1 MGQLIEP
8 PDRWQQP
15 YREAVEE
22 LDRRER
28 QWRQTDELLRRIA
41 GRLCIAARGL
51 DATLDDSLN
60 EVISTLRKPVEPA
73 PLESLLDALTRSVA
87 ALDHPPVTAIARTD
101 SDRLRKTLHR
111 LLDQLSASALPRTE
125 ALRAQ
130 LDATE
135 RDETIAEIAVGIAD
149 LSQAQVSALQRAK
162 LESDRLLMQFSERL
176 EEIARHLKC
185 ESEEQRGAQNEQ
197 RAFGQQLLD
206 ETQALISQTRDATD
220 LNSLQDQVYRRLT
233 TIDQRVRDH
242 RSREETRALAHK
254 ERTEALYERIETL
267 ENQTRVLTRSVNKL
281 ERQVGTDT
289 LTRVAN
295 RAAYDKRIA
304 AELAQHKRDGKPRS
318 LAAIDI
324 DHFKRI
330 NDQYGHQ
337 AGDKVLQVLAQH
349 WSRYLRETDFFG
361 RYGGEEFVMLL
372 DNTTEQ
378 QALLITNKLRQ
389 SVEKLGFHFRQQPVA
404 ITVSCGLTGFR
415 ADDTP
420 QSLFE
425 RADKALYEAKRNGR
439 NRCCVEA

>member
-41 GRLCIAARGL
+41 ARLCIAARGL

-60 EVISTLRKPVEPA
+60 ELISTLRKPAEAA

-87 ALDHPPVTAIARTD
+87 ALDHPPVAPVATLD
-101 SDRLRKTLHR
+101 GDRLRKTLHR
-111 LLDQLSASALPRTE
+111 LLDQLSALPRAET
-125 ALRAQ
+125 LRAQ
-130 LDATE
+130 LEMAQQ
-135 RDETIAEIAVGIAD
+135 DEAIAEVAVGIAD
-149 LSQAQVSALQRAK
+149 LSQAQASTLQRAK

-206 ETQALISQTRDATD
+206 DTQALISQTREATD
-220 LNSLQDQVYRRLT
+220 LSHLQNQVYRRLT

-242 RSREETRALAHK
+242 RSREETRALAYK

-267 ENQTRVLTRSVNKL
+267 ENQARVLTRSVNKL

-304 AELAQHKRDGKPRS
+304 AELAQHKRDGKSRS

-324 DHFKRI
+324 DHFKHI

-372 DNTTEQ
+372 DNSNEQ

-389 SVEKLGFHFRQQPVA
+389 SVEKLGFHFRQQPVS
-404 ITVSCGLTGFR
+404 ITVSCGITSFR
-415 ADDTP
+415 AGDTP

>member
-1 MGQLIEP
+1 MGQLLES

-28 QWRQTDELLRRIA
+28 EWRQTDELLRRIA

-51 DATLDDSLN
+51 DDALDDSLN
-60 EVISTLRKPVEPA
+60 AVISTLRKPAEPA

-87 ALDHPPVTAIARTD
+87 ALDHASTAAVAKVID
-101 SDRLRKTLHR
+101 GDRLRKTLHR
-111 LLDQLSASALPRTE
+111 LLDQLSALPRAE
-125 ALRAQ
+125 ALRAE
-130 LDATE
+130 LETAE
-135 RDETIAEIAVGIAD
+135 RDEAIAEVAVGIAD
-149 LSQAQVSALQRAK
+149 LSQAQASALQRAK

-206 ETQALISQTRDATD
+206 ETQALISQTREATD
-220 LNSLQDQVYRRLT
+220 LTSLQDQVYRRLT

-242 RSREETRALAHK
+242 RSREETRALAYK

-267 ENQTRVLTRSVNKL
+267 ENQTRVLTRSVSKL

-330 NDQYGHQ
+330 NDRYGHQ

-372 DNTTEQ
+372 DNSNEQ

-420 QSLFE
+420 QTLFE

-439 NRCCVEA
+439 NRCCIEA